1 MVVNNSRSIARI
13 TSAWTLKADI
23 PDEEKVRLLNRIRDC
38 VWLFPRSLQRH
49 LWSPA
54 EDTEPYN
61 KACRERLEPRLAEE
75 MINARH
81 KPTRALY
88 EMSKAINELP
98 LDTIQRSTIDQCV
111 TTLCDALGACDRIFG
126 SPVPS
131 IYTRHAARF
140 LELWMFFLPL
150 ALYKPFE
157 YSWNH
162 WAMIPASA
170 IIGFFL
176 LGIEELAIQLE
187 EPFSVLPLDKI
198 AGGIGL
204 SADEH
209 NQWAKNQLEEDRT
222 AKRNRVL
229 FG

>member
-1 MVVNNSRSIARI
+1 MRETAS
-13 TSAWTLKADI
+13 WTLKSDLAA
-23 PDEEKVRLLNRIRDC
+23 EEKVILIRRVADC

-49 LWSPA
+49 LWNPV
-54 EDTEPYN
+54 EDTEPFAN
-61 KACRERLEPRLAEE
+61 AVRGRLDYKLAEE

-88 EMSKAINELP
+88 EMSKAVNELP

-150 ALYKPFE
+150 ALWNSFGFC
-157 YSWNH
+157 WNH
-162 WAMIPASA
+162 WFM
-170 IIGFFL
+170 
-176 LGIEELAIQLE
+176 
-187 EPFSVLPLDKI
+187 
-198 AGGIGL
+198 
-204 SADEH
+204 
-209 NQWAKNQLEEDRT
+209 
-222 AKRNRVL
+222 
-229 FG
+229 